1 MLYLPVFAGS
11 RHANQPAICQSRECL
26 ECSDAGLPGGVAWRG
41 VGQGDG
47 ALEVKTRF
55 SNCSLSYV
63 WPSQE
68 KLTVGLWGIFHLF
81 GVCYGQT
88 VARVKL
94 G

>member
-1 MLYLPVFAGS
+1 M
-11 RHANQPAICQSRECL
+11 
-26 ECSDAGLPGGVAWRG
+26 PGILAVGRVAWRG

-55 SNCSLSYV
+55 SLCSLSYV

-68 KLTVGLWGIFHLF
+68 KVMVGLWGIFSLF
-81 GVCYGQT
+81 GVGYGQT
-88 VARVKL
+88 VACVKL